1 MKQHLLI
8 GAAAVLAMV
17 TTGCNG
23 LTGADRFGTD
33 DQEIGDGGEDT
44 KVVSRAPASKPLSCA
59 YPTEGQTGVDV
70 GNLVS
75 SSIAYETTLH
85 PFEDMPRPLRISDLY
100 DCDGSKGVDA
110 IIVITAK
117 YF

>member
-1 MKQHLLI
+1 M
-8 GAAAVLAMV
+8 A

-33 DQEIGDGGEDT
+33 DQEIDDGDDDT

-59 YPTEGQTGVDV
+59 YPTEGQMGVDV

-75 SSIAYETTLH
+75 SSLAYETTLH
-85 PFEDMPRPLRISDLY
+85 PFEETPRRLAISDLY
-100 DCDGSKGVDA
+100 DCDGSKGVDG

-117 YF
+117 YS